1 MSECLPVLMVTV
13 LDIVVFVFMMIYTC
27 IKTVSR
33 FSSLFIPGKQINIK
47 TQEPINHSNDVL
59 LFQYFY

>member
-1 MSECLPVLMVTV
+1 MSSCSNGNRFGYSPVCLY
-13 LDIVVFVFMMIYTC
+13 DDIYTC

-47 TQEPINHSNDVL
+47 TQKPINHSNDVL